1 MTDRE
6 ALIERGAKA
15 LFAAIENDDA
25 DRYPNTWWATGDK
38 YRAYFRAALAVIEAE
53 PSQSVSEAREA
64 VVQSVLRR
72 KHERQRGA
80 GKGVAGMSPVP
91 RR

>member
-6 ALIERGAKA
+6 ALVERMTEAFVQT
-15 LFAAIENDDA
+15 LL
-25 DRYPNTWWATGDK
+25 PGDELAVQRRIANLTYK
-38 YRAYFRAALAVIEAE
+38 RAMSNALAVIEAE